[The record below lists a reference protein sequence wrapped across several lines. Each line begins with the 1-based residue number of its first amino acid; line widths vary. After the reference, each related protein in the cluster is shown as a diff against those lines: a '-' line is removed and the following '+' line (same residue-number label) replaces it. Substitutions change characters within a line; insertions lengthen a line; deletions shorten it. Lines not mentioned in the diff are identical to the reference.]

1 MASRPHI
8 NGSYLLDSCTVI
20 DYQKVASLD
29 ILRSFA
35 THCDSLKVSSL
46 ALTKEVRG
54 LSREEYEDLGIK
66 ILVPTL
72 EQLGEAKTFRGI
84 SAIDACHLILCRDNS
99 LILVTSDK
107 GLLTK
112 ATQLAIP
119 LVRNLRLMSLLF
131 EQRLMSGARAQK
143 IVREMAVADPVF
155 LSNSVVEEFSQQITS
170 IAKSHRD
177 RNDLGS
183 GGHRDQG

>member
-20 DYQKVASLD
+20 DYQKVEALH

-35 THCDSLKVSSL
+35 THCDSLRVSSL
-46 ALTKEVRG
+46 ALAKEVRG
-54 LSREEYEDLGIK
+54 LLRAEYEDLGVK

-72 EQLGEAKTFRGI
+72 EQLGEAQTFRGI

-107 GLLTK
+107 RLWTK
-112 ATQLAIP
+112 AKQLAIP
-119 LVRNLRLMSLLF
+119 VVRNLRLMSLLI
-131 EQRLMSGARAQK
+131 EQRLMLPARARK
-143 IVREMAVADPVF
+143 IVLEMALADPVF
-155 LSNSVVEEFSQQITS
+155 LTPPVVDEFCRQITS
-170 IAKSHRD
+170 ISKSHRD
-177 RNDLGS
+177 RSVRSSDGYS
-183 GGHRDQG
+183 ERG